1 MEKKELITEMC
12 GGIKMPNNDTEL
24 VFIIDRSGSMSGF
37 ESDTAGGFNTMI
49 EKQRAMDGRVHVT
62 TVLFSNRSQTV
73 HDRLP
78 IERVERMTE
87 RDCAAGGMTA
97 LYDAIGDTIEH
108 IAGIHKYARPEDVPE
123 HTVFVITTDGEEN
136 ASRKYTRAAV
146 KKMIGER
153 TEKYGWEFLFVSAN
167 IDSEES
173 GAAIG
178 ISEDRCASY
187 LQTEEGFA
195 ECYAAM
201 DSFVTMARSAKGAT
215 RDASWR
221 KDLEKNKKKK

>member
-146 KKMIGER
+146 KQMIGER

-215 RDASWR
+215 RDVSWR